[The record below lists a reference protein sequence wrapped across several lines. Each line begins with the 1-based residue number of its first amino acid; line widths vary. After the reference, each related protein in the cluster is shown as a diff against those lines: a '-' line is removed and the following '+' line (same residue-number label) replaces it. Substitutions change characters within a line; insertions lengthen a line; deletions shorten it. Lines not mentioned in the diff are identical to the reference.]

1 TLIGVVG
8 PSIILGARQ
17 INRLSSYRMAVL
29 SVFLTMM
36 APLPIITVPIGIWV
50 LLRLSRENIREAFR
64 LQRIE
69 NYRRDVQPVGLP
81 TTEPDWLVCL
91 ARVLAVPASITGA
104 VGSLG
109 IWLEILSHAEEM
121 SPLANGEEIWPWIIA
136 LVAFLFAARLYAVAF
151 EQ

>member
-1 TLIGVVG
+1 
-8 PSIILGARQ
+8 
-17 INRLSSYRMAVL
+17 
-29 SVFLTMM
+29 
-36 APLPIITVPIGIWV
+36 
-50 LLRLSRENIREAFR
+50 
-64 LQRIE
+64 
-69 NYRRDVQPVGLP
+69 
-81 TTEPDWLVCL
+81 TTDPDWRVCL

-151 EQ
+151 EQEHMGFSRCLAAVSIALVLLVVLSKCSAGETDSPVSLQPQALFALRLNFWIALYLLLVSFLNIRQYWRDRKVTVRPVVE